1 MQRGVNVSA
10 GHFISDL
17 SRLIGVTGK
26 IPGWVACVSQT
37 YLRREGES
45 YISSLRTLQVH
56 NIMSTKVFRYY
67 HLIVKCHV
75 IAIVIDTQDHH
86 CLYLHRHPIF
96 PIFPISCDPLSIKDD
111 VQTEAH

>member
-1 MQRGVNVSA
+1 MTFEEAEIECKGGS
-10 GHFISDL
+10 GYFISDL

-56 NIMSTKVFRYY
+56 NIMSTKIIRSL
-67 HLIVKCHV
+67 HLIVKCYF

-86 CLYLHRHPIF
+86 CLYQHREDILF
-96 PIFPISCDPLSIKDD
+96 FLFF
-111 VQTEAH
+111 Q